1 MKVLIT
7 ENLSIELDTEQWH
20 CRRCD
25 RSLGSARDNYKR
37 GLLAHARDPR
47 EVHKPILDPERY
59 EFTFGPDP
67 TWVQLVEYYCPG
79 CGQMIEVEYLPP
91 GHPPLHDIE
100 IDIDALKRRRIT
112 PDGFVA
118 SLEEAKA

>member
-1 MKVLIT
+1 MRVLVT
-7 ENLSIELDTEQWH
+7 ENLSIELDTESWV

-25 RSLGSARDNYKR
+25 RSLGSARESYKR
-37 GLLAHARDPR
+37 GTLVHARDPR
-47 EVHKPILDPERY
+47 EIHKPILDPNRY

-67 TWVQLVEYYCPG
+67 AWCRILEYYCPG

-100 IDIDALKRRRIT
+100 FDIDSLRGRRISSE
-112 PDGFVA
+112 GFVA
-118 SLEEAKA
+118 ALEEVGP